1 LANDATTID
10 AIAVRHVGTV
20 GGGWQSRQENVDRG
34 MNMKKHR
41 TSNIVALVAATLLGL
56 TGMVAVAQP
65 MGGHGGPHGP
75 RGGMDI
81 EHVLLGVKSQLAL
94 NTSQQLSWDNAVAQT
109 KAAHEAGRANGQKL
123 HEAMSAELAKA
134 EPDLAAMAALADSM
148 HATNQSLRQGVRTQ
162 WLQLY
167 ATFSPEQKAVVRDAM
182 SKQMARMESFGARM
196 REHMQ
201 RGG

>member
-1 LANDATTID
+1 
-10 AIAVRHVGTV
+10 
-20 GGGWQSRQENVDRG
+20 
-34 MNMKKHR
+34 MKKHR
-41 TSNIVALVAATLLGL
+41 TSNLVALAAATLLGL

-65 MGGHGGPHGP
+65 MGGPGGPHGP
-75 RGGMDI
+75 RGGMEI

-109 KAAHEAGRANGQKL
+109 RAAHDAARANGLKL
-123 HEAMSAELAKA
+123 HDAMSAELAKP
-134 EPDLAAMAALADSM
+134 EPDLAAMAALADGI
-148 HATNQSLRQGVRTQ
+148 HATNLSLRQKVRTQ